1 MLHAKCTKKMV
12 LVSIDIA
19 TQAGKKKEKK
29 RKERGGLNYCCHTR
43 LPTQPVTEET
53 ATPTVFSLML
63 LKKKKK
69 ASRARMVASYMF
81 HGVLN
86 SLP

>member
-19 TQAGKKKEKK
+19 TQAGKKKK

-69 ASRARMVASYMF
+69 RREHA
-81 HGVLN
+81 
-86 SLP
+86 